1 MKWLLMAAMLTA
13 SVALVIGVVHAVR
26 RRPHLHSN
34 ASTDRLG
41 PVSEQWLT
49 AHRGER

>member
-1 MKWLLMAAMLTA
+1 MMNLLWM
-13 SVALVIGVVHAVR
+13 GVVLAAGVVVVAVIRAIR
-26 RRPHLHSN
+26 RRPHLDSN
-34 ASTDRLG
+34 SSTERLG

>member
-1 MKWLLMAAMLTA
+1 MNFLLIT
-13 SVALVIGVVHAVR
+13 SVVAGSVVVVIAVVLIAR
-26 RRPHLHSN
+26 RRPHPNSN
-34 ASTDRLG
+34 SSTERLG

>member
-1 MKWLLMAAMLTA
+1 MKFLLMAAVLTS
-13 SVALVIGVVHAVR
+13 SVALVAAVIHLVR
-26 RRPHLHSN
+26 RRPHAHSHS
-34 ASTDRLG
+34 STERLG